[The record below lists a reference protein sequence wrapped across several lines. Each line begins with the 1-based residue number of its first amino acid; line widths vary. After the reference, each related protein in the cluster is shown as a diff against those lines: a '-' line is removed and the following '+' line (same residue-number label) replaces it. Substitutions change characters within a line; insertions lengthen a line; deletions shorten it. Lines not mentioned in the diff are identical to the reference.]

1 MSESP
6 VLPAPTRRI
15 FPGVAA
21 SRHNCSRTSS
31 PPPAPPA
38 AAASVFTRSPAR
50 TRSIATR
57 ALSLDPRKRDSK
69 ERAMGFEPTTSS
81 LGSWHSTT
89 ELRPQN
95 RPRFNKHLRAAT
107 SLFLPLFVPAKTR
120 RFAKQPYHTL
130 TRCGGKA
137 NGKTWQTAEAAS
149 NLVQHGMRRCSA
161 T

>member
-89 ELRPQN
+89 ELRPQH
-95 RPRFNKHLRAAT
+95 RPRFDKHLRAAT
-107 SLFLPLFVPAKTR
+107 SLFCHYLFQPKRGILQNSLIIPSLDVEARPMAKR
-120 RFAKQPYHTL
+120 DRPQKPY
-130 TRCGGKA
+130 
-137 NGKTWQTAEAAS
+137 QTS
-149 NLVQHGMRRCSA
+149 CSTA
-161 T
+161 